1 MIIHMHQ
8 TPPMQIYTF
17 SSQLKSKTR
26 IYFRLQDKKM
36 MFLGHTAISS
46 AQLRTYHALRDQ
58 ELDDFFGGLITVHFC
73 CIDMDFWGFGASY
86 GLSIPVKF
94 LS

>member
-26 IYFRLQDKKM
+26 IYFSLQDKKL
-36 MFLGHTAISS
+36 MFLGAH
-46 AQLRTYHALRDQ
+46 R
-58 ELDDFFGGLITVHFC
+58 
-73 CIDMDFWGFGASY
+73 
-86 GLSIPVKF
+86 
-94 LS
+94 